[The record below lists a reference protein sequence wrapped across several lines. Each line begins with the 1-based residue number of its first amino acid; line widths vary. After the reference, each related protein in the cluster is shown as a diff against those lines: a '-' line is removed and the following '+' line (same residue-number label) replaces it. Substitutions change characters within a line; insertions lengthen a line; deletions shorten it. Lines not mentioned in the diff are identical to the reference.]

1 MSSKLRIL
9 GMTARDEVMK
19 RGRAQRARQGFTLVE
34 VLAAFAIASVIV
46 MATAALLHNVA
57 LSFDRGTNR
66 VSGGERLV
74 LAAERLA
81 ADIGS
86 ARFVPE
92 TGGAVVAFRGGPTK
106 VIFIGSGMID
116 PGLRH
121 DARLPAAPEVVSVSI
136 EAADETGTTAIVRRR
151 AVWLDPR
158 MRLEDVALQDDVDL
172 VSGQFDAAFAFA
184 RLGPDG
190 ALGWSSSWAGEPT
203 LPRLVKL
210 SLRDRAS
217 GIDLLGG
224 AEFVIRADAPPVCAG
239 AGAGTDCLLNPAGA
253 QSPANSKAPNS
264 QEPSAQDPRKVL
276 P

>member
-1 MSSKLRIL
+1 
-9 GMTARDEVMK
+9 
-19 RGRAQRARQGFTLVE
+19 
-34 VLAAFAIASVIV
+34 
-46 MATAALLHNVA
+46 
-57 LSFDRGTNR
+57 
-66 VSGGERLV
+66 
-74 LAAERLA
+74 
-81 ADIGS
+81 
-86 ARFVPE
+86 VPE

-239 AGAGTDCLLNPAGA
+239 AGAGMDCLLNPAGA

>member
-1 MSSKLRIL
+1 MPLVTDRH
-9 GMTARDEVMK
+9 
-19 RGRAQRARQGFTLVE
+19 RAQRGKQGFTLLE
-34 VLAAFAIASVIV
+34 VLAAFAIASVII

-86 ARFVPE
+86 ARFVPQA
-92 TGGAVVAFRGGPTK
+92 TPAGAVVAFRGGPTQ
-106 VIFIGSGMID
+106 VTFIGSGMID

-136 EAADETGTTAIVRRR
+136 EAADEDGTVAIVRRR
-151 AVWLDPR
+151 ALWSDPR
-158 MRLEDVALQDDVDL
+158 ARLEDAVLQDDVDL

-190 ALGWSSSWAGEPT
+190 ALGWSNTWAGERM

-224 AEFVIRADAPPVCAG
+224 AEFVVHADAPAACASAG
-239 AGAGTDCLLNPAGA
+239 ASVDCLSNPSGA
-253 QSPANSKAPNS
+253 QSPANSQQPSSQEPGS
-264 QEPSAQDPRKVL
+264 QEPSPQGPGKASQ
-276 P
+276 